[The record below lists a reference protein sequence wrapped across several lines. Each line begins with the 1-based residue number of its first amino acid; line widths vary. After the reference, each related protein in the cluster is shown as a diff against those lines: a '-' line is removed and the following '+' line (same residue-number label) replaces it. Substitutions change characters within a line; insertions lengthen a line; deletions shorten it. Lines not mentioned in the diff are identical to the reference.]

1 MEINLLKTDTNSKE
15 ILEMILQYL
24 YENKLFESEKLLGEK
39 ANIIFDQKEI
49 QQLKNYLKDHL
60 FDDAILFLEKSN
72 FENLQRSE
80 VLNLI
85 KSRKYIE
92 LIKEGKKEIALEFL
106 RNEISQIHSD
116 QKILNKYTVLLFQQ
130 NVSDL
135 DKFLKLNFNDI
146 NNDEIIIKKIQSLL
160 CLSIDSNGNRI
171 LPNNRLETLLKNYI
185 DLMSNGNV
193 EFDTNINNS
202 NFLTQNIK
210 SIKFDNQKI
219 IEKHDDEVWLIEI
232 TLNNKYFVT
241 CSRNGIL
248 CVFQAEFSP
257 KEIKIE
263 CINNFLAHRKYIT
276 SMKWSNQDNNYLL
289 TSSADKQIKLW
300 NAIEGKCLKTF
311 MIHLDIVTSV
321 LWLNKDTFISGSIDK
336 KMLISTIS
344 GFSNTNINSRNSNIT
359 SKIICSETFLRV
371 RDLLLS
377 SHLNC
382 VIVIPASMNDIIFYN
397 YKEFREVH
405 RFAELDPIISA
416 NVSKYDEGR
425 YLITNVSRVNAS
437 INLYDL
443 STFTIINKFYGHTQD
458 QYIIKCSFAGTQDE
472 YIVCGSEDASIF
484 LWHRNNSIPIHVING
499 HTGALN
505 SVEWIIN
512 NVSSLL
518 LSVSD
523 DHTLRVWTDKSVQII
538 YKDLTLKE
546 DGTKKKFKENS
557 NSFHSNS
564 NNNFNDLNQLDCEM
578 SENSNS
584 ENENIQAQ
592 SQSDSEE
599 NS

>member
-1 MEINLLKTDTNSKE
+1 MEINLLKTDINSKE

-24 YENKLFESEKLLGEK
+24 DENKLFESEKLLGEK

-49 QQLKNYLKDHL
+49 QRLKNYLKDHQ
-60 FDDAILFLEKSN
+60 FDEAILFLEKSN
-72 FENLQRSE
+72 FENLQKSE
-80 VLNLI
+80 VLSLI

-92 LIKEGKKEIALEFL
+92 LIKEGKKESALEYL
-106 RNEISQIHSD
+106 RNEISIIHTD
-116 QKILNKYTVLLFQQ
+116 QRILNKYTILLFQK
-130 NVSDL
+130 NSIDL
-135 DKFLKLNFNDI
+135 EKFLCSNFNEI

-160 CLSIDSNGNRI
+160 CLSIDSKGNRI

-185 DLMSNGNV
+185 DLMNNGNV
-193 EFDTNINNS
+193 EIENQRRSSPFM
-202 NFLTQNIK
+202 TQK
-210 SIKFDNQKI
+210 IKFIKYDNQKI

-232 TLNNKYFVT
+232 TLNHKYFIT
-241 CSRNGIL
+241 CSRNGML
-248 CVFQAEFSP
+248 CVFQTEISP

-263 CINNFLAHRKYIT
+263 CINSFLAHRKYIT
-276 SMKWSNQDNNYLL
+276 SMKWSNKDNNYLL

-321 LWLNKDTFISGSIDK
+321 LWLNDDTFISGSIDK

-344 GFSNTNINSRNSNIT
+344 GLNSSNINSNNSNIT

-377 SHLNC
+377 SFLNC

-405 RFAELDPIISA
+405 RFAELDPIISG
-416 NVSKYDEGR
+416 NVSKYDDGR
-425 YLITNVSRVNAS
+425 FLITNVSRVNAS

-443 STFTIINKFYGHTQD
+443 STFSIINKFYGHTQD

-484 LWHRNNSIPIHVING
+484 LWHRNNSIPIHVLKG

-505 SVEWIIN
+505 SVEWIVN
-512 NVSSLL
+512 NENSIL

-523 DHTLRVWTDKSVQII
+523 DHTLRVWTDKSVQIT
-538 YKDLTLKE
+538 YKDLTIKE
-546 DGTKKKFKENS
+546 DGTKNKPKENS
-557 NSFHSNS
+557 NSHK
-564 NNNFNDLNQLDCEM
+564 NNNFSYMNLLDCEM

-584 ENENIQAQ
+584 DNEINQEQ
-592 SQSDSEE
+592 SHSDSED